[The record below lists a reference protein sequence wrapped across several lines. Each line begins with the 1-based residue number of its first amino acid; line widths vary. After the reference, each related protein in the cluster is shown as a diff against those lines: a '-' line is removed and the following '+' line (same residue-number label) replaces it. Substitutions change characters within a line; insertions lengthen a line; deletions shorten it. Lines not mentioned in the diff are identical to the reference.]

1 MKSKKKIIIAASVII
16 AVIAIVIASIFIL
29 RDENK
34 LSIIERNWI
43 NENIKTVQNVNVVN
57 NVNIFGSTGKGVFFD
72 FLIDFAKNYNLEINP
87 IAFNNGE
94 NPGGLSF
101 RQTNELTEL
110 DTVFYKDHYVLVS
123 KKYEIVEDSSFLTN
137 KELGVLAGNISYV
150 SNYLKST
157 NNVIYTQFATR
168 EEMIS
173 NFDSEDGVQYLIVPL
188 VEYMDAIL
196 EKDYQIIYHF
206 SDIEAYYTFRGVE
219 NDNLS
224 NIVRKYYNVWSSNLD
239 EYFKNAEFEL
249 FTNKLNITG
258 TEVDAMRS
266 VTYDYGFVNNS
277 PYEIIIGGNYG
288 GIVAMYLGEFS
299 KFADVEF
306 NFTKYRSFN
315 KFLNAIKAK
324 EIDLYYNYYNVKTDY
339 HTVTNGQV
347 INFDIIAKNDN
358 DLVIKTIDSLKGKT
372 IYVVE
377 NSLIYKYLESV
388 GNIDLKTYNSNDKL
402 KSIAKKDV
410 IIALDSNVYDY
421 YEHNELE
428 GYTKRF
434 TETINDQYSFKS
446 KSDTA
451 FYKLLNKYI
460 STLDSEEITYLGL
473 YNHYKTI
480 KSGTLLSTI
489 AQYILYILVFL
500 AIIIYI
506 IYRSTKRI
514 KITKK
519 IKKEDKI
526 KFIDQLTS
534 LKNRNY
540 LNENINLWNNNK
552 IYPQTMIVIDLN
564 NIQQINDTLGY
575 EEGDKQ
581 IKAVANVLIKTQ
593 LDNSDIIRTDG
604 NEFLVYLIGYSQKQI
619 TNYIYKLN
627 KEFKKLPYEYGA
639 EFGYSMITD
648 DIKTIEDAIN
658 EAVEEMKKQK
668 TIANKED

>member
-1 MKSKKKIIIAASVII
+1 MKSKKKIIIAASGII

-57 NVNIFGSTGKGVFFD
+57 NVNIFGSTGAGVFFD
-72 FLIDFAKNYNLEINP
+72 FLNDFAKNYNLEINP

-94 NPGGLSF
+94 NPGGISF

-110 DTVFYKDHYVLVS
+110 DTILYRDHYVLVS
-123 KKYEIVEDSSFLTN
+123 KNYEIVTDSSYLSD
-137 KELGVLAGNISYV
+137 KEIGILAGNISYV

-157 NNVIYTQFATR
+157 NNVNYTQFSTR
-168 EEMIS
+168 EEMIA
-173 NFDSEDGVQYLIVPL
+173 NFDSEEGVKYLIVPL
-188 VEYMDAIL
+188 VEYMDSIL

-206 SDIEAYYTFRGVE
+206 SDIEVYYTFRGID

-224 NIVRKYYNVWSSNLD
+224 NIIRKYYNVWSSNLD
-239 EYFKNAEFEL
+239 GYFKDAEFEL
-249 FTNKLNITG
+249 FTTKLNISG

-288 GIVAMYLGEFS
+288 GIVAMYLSEFS
-299 KFADVEF
+299 KFADIEF

-315 KFLNAIKAK
+315 KFLNAINKK
-324 EIDLYYNYYNVKTDY
+324 EIDLYYNYYNIENDY
-339 HTVTNGQV
+339 HAVTNGQV
-347 INFDIIAKNDN
+347 ISFDIVAKNNN
-358 DLVIKTIDSLKGKT
+358 DLVVKTINSLKGKT
-372 IYVVE
+372 VYVVE
-377 NSLIYKYLESV
+377 NSLIHNYLESI
-388 GNIDLKTYNSNDKL
+388 GSIDLKTYTSNDKL

-428 GYTKRF
+428 GYTKRY
-434 TETINDQYSFKS
+434 TETINKQYFFKS
-446 KSDTA
+446 KSNTA
-451 FYKLLNKYI
+451 FYQLLNKYI

-480 KSGTLLSTI
+480 KSGTLLSKI
-489 AQYILYILVFL
+489 AQYILYILALV

-506 IYRSTKRI
+506 VYRSTKRI

-668 TIANKED
+668 ATANKED